1 MRRTSSFRPG
11 IGEGRPSFGSPCIRD
26 VPLKTDTSTPLI
38 GLGTSI
44 PTTVVTQDDSTAFAH
59 ALCAHT
65 EHQREWVIPLHAGTG
80 IDTRYMV
87 LPEQLIRDFREQT
100 ALSGSCFL
108 PDGSADDRGP
118 TTGERMAIYAE
129 EAGKLALLSVR
140 RAIESAKIDPA
151 TITHLVTVSCTG
163 FFSPGVDFQLIREL
177 GLATTIERVHVG
189 FMGCHGSI
197 NGLRTARA
205 LARSSPDAVVLMCAT
220 ELCSLHYHYGWSPGR
235 VIANAL
241 FADGSAA
248 AILTHPSRAP
258 SAGLRVVDTASC
270 LIPDSAAEMSWI
282 VGDNGF
288 EMVLTRRVPGLIA
301 EHLRPWADAWL
312 ARHDLTTETVA
323 GWVIHP
329 GGPKILEAAAT
340 TLGITAEQ
348 LAPSRAIL
356 ADYGNM
362 SSPTVMF
369 ILDRVRQSGIVG
381 PVVMLAFG
389 PGLIA
394 EGALLQMR

>member
-1 MRRTSSFRPG
+1 
-11 IGEGRPSFGSPCIRD
+11 
-26 VPLKTDTSTPLI
+26 
-38 GLGTSI
+38 
-44 PTTVVTQDDSTAFAH
+44 
-59 ALCAHT
+59 
-65 EHQREWVIPLHAGTG
+65 VIPLHAGTG
-80 IDTRYMV
+80 IKTRYMV
-87 LPEQLIRDFREQT
+87 LPEQLIRDFRENT
-100 ALSGSCFL
+100 AISQSCFL
-108 PDGSADDRGP
+108 PDGTPDDRGP
-118 TTGERMAIYAE
+118 TTGERMEIYAR
-129 EAGKLALLSVR
+129 EAGKLAVLSSG
-140 RAIESAKIDPA
+140 RAIEAAKIDPA
-151 TITHLVTVSCTG
+151 TITHIVTVSCTG
-163 FFSPGVDFQLIREL
+163 FFSPGVDFQMIRDL
-177 GLATTIERVHVG
+177 GIPTTVERVHIG

-205 LARSSPDAVVLMCAT
+205 FAGSRPDAVVLMCAT

-248 AILTHPSRAP
+248 AILTHPSSR
-258 SAGLRVVDTASC
+258 SGGVRVVDTASC
-270 LIPDSAAEMSWI
+270 IIPDSAAEMSWM

-301 EHLRPWADAWL
+301 EHLRPWLDAWL
-312 ARHDLTTETVA
+312 ARHDLSADRVR

-329 GGPKILEAAAT
+329 GGPKILEAAAS
-340 TLGITAEQ
+340 TLDITAEQ

-356 ADYGNM
+356 ADFGNM

-369 ILDRVRQSGIVG
+369 ILDRVRRTGITG

-394 EGALLQMR
+394 EGALLYIR